1 MNAANIILEPVL
13 TEKTNLLKEGDS
25 KCYVFKVH
33 KNANKNQVV
42 KAVKALF
49 SVTPV
54 KCNIMNIR
62 GKKKAN
68 SAISRKSYKRG
79 FGRTASWKK
88 AMVTLAPGQKI
99 DIFEGA

>member
-1 MNAANIILEPVL
+1 MDAANVILEPVL

-33 KNANKNQVV
+33 KKANKIQVK
-42 KAVKALF
+42 KAVKELF
-49 SVTPV
+49 SVNPV
-54 KCNIMNIR
+54 KCNIVNVK

-68 SAISRKSYKRG
+68 SAISKNSYKRG
-79 FGRTASWKK
+79 YGRTASWKK